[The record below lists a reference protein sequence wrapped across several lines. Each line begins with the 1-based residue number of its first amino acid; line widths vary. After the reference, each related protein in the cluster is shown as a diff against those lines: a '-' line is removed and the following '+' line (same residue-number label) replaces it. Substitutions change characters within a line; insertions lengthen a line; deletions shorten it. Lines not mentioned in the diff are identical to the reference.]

1 MLLSNLLTLEDDE
14 VEIVATVVKLWC
26 EKNHVDLDSDCGKS
40 AMAAAVN
47 RVVAGEKTPEALYEA
62 IAIQMHIEQYKNP
75 LI

>member
-14 VEIVATVVKLWC
+14 IEIVTTIVKLWC

-47 RVVAGEKTPEALYEA
+47 HVVAGEKTPEALYEA
-62 IAIQMHIEQYKNP
+62 ITIQMHIEQYKNP